1 MTSCFCGTWESS
13 DMGSRKS
20 IQRGIMVMPINFSET
35 VFEANGERWS
45 SDREGGYS
53 CGASQ

>member
-1 MTSCFCGTWESS
+1 MES
-13 DMGSRKS
+13 
-20 IQRGIMVMPINFSET
+20 IEPTQQGIMVMPISFSET
-35 VFEANGERWS
+35 VFEWNGQRLS